1 MNRFR
6 GVSLKL
12 QVALDGDW
20 AHSLDVLRAVRP
32 YIDIAE
38 IGTPLVFREGM
49 AAARRLREA
58 FPDLTLLADLK
69 IMDAG
74 QHEAEIAFDAGCDL
88 VTVLGLAADPTVRG
102 AVSAA
107 RRAGG
112 QVVADLIQ
120 VPDLLDRAARL
131 LDLGCDVLCVHTAY
145 DLQAPGVS
153 PLADLERLR
162 AAFPV
167 AALAVAGGIR
177 AETIHPVR
185 GAAPHIVIVGGA
197 IVTAPDPAAAA
208 AVIRARM
215 ED

>member
-1 MNRFR
+1 MRKER
-6 GVSLKL
+6 AVKL

-20 AHSLDVLRAVRP
+20 AHSLDVLHAVRP

-49 AAARRLREA
+49 AAARQLRDA
-58 FPDLTLLADLK
+58 FPDLALLADLK

-74 QHEAEIAFDAGCDL
+74 QYEAAIAFDAGCDF
-88 VTVLGLAADPTVRG
+88 VTVLGLAADQTVCG

-107 RRAGG
+107 QQAGG

-120 VPDLLDRAARL
+120 VPDLLERAARL
-131 LDLGCDVLCVHTAY
+131 LDLGCHVLCVHTAY

-153 PLADLERLR
+153 PLADLQRLR
-162 AAFPV
+162 AAFPD

-177 AETIHPVR
+177 AETIAPVR
-185 GAAPHIVIVGGA
+185 GAAPQIVIVGGA
-197 IVTAPDPAAAA
+197 LVTAPDPAAAA
-208 AVIRARM
+208 RLIRARM
-215 ED
+215 EE

>member
-1 MNRFR
+1 M
-6 GVSLKL
+6 KL

-20 AHSLDVLRAVRP
+20 AHSLDVLHAVRP

-49 AAARRLREA
+49 AAARRLRA
-58 FPDLTLLADLK
+58 TFPDLALLADLK

-74 QHEAEIAFDAGCDL
+74 QHEAALAFDAGCDF
-88 VTVLGLAADPTVRG
+88 VTVLGLAADQTVRG

-107 RRAGG
+107 RQAGG

-120 VPDLLDRAARL
+120 VPDLVERAARL
-131 LDLGCDVLCVHTAY
+131 LELGCDVLCVHTAF

-153 PLADLERLR
+153 PLNDLERLR
-162 AAFPV
+162 AAFPE

-177 AETIHPVR
+177 GETIVPVR
-185 GAAPHIVIVGGA
+185 RATPQIVIVGGA
-197 IVTAPDPAAAA
+197 LVTATDPAAEARL
-208 AVIRARM
+208 IRAQM
-215 ED
+215 EA